1 MPTATI
7 TYQTCESSQIHSF
20 GYDAASQTLGVKFHG
35 RKGEPPSE
43 YHYFGVPVEVADA
56 FTKAE
61 SKGKAVGSMIRG
73 VYAYAKQPDANG
85 IVFGLTLAQSP
96 KYTTSQKDGR
106 IVVRATGKPIPDDEP
121 IFIIR
126 ASDLSAEGA
135 LETYFQSIDMGTP
148 HEHAVRLV
156 IRAFE
161 AFAAKHKD
169 RMKEP
174 DTEPSAAVLAAQ
186 RPPEQAQA
194 VPPDARAQ
202 PDPAQQTMPNF
213 VSAYKSAPHVQ
224 QVAAA
229 LTSRQVPPISDEM
242 VREVAQAIWKS
253 KAEVAHAVLRAFVA
267 ARDAQWSKT

>member
-7 TYQTCESSQIHSF
+7 TYQPCESSQVHSF
-20 GYDAASQTLGVKFHG
+20 GYDASTQTLGVKFHQ
-35 RKGEPPSE
+35 RSKNPAEPLPPAE
-43 YHYFGVPVEVADA
+43 YHYFGVPPEVAAA
-56 FTKAE
+56 FAQAE

-121 IFIIR
+121 IFILR
-126 ASDLSAEGA
+126 ARDLSAEGA

-174 DTEPSAAVLAAQ
+174 DTEPSAAA
-186 RPPEQAQA
+186 
-194 VPPDARAQ
+194 
-202 PDPAQQTMPNF
+202 
-213 VSAYKSAPHVQ
+213 
-224 QVAAA
+224 VAA
-229 LTSRQVPPISDEM
+229 
-242 VREVAQAIWKS
+242 
-253 KAEVAHAVLRAFVA
+253 
-267 ARDAQWSKT
+267 